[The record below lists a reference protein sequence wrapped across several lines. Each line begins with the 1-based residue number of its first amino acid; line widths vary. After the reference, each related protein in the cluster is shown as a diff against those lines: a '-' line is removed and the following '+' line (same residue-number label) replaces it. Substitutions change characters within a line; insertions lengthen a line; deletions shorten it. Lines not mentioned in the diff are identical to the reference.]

1 MRRGELAGSVTQV
14 KATTRLSM
22 GRCQGRNCLV
32 TLASMVAKEAGVEA
46 SSIALPRPRP
56 PLRPIPIG
64 DLAFEEIPPPDI
76 PADPHLPR
84 GRRA

>member
-1 MRRGELAGSVTQV
+1 
-14 KATTRLSM
+14 M

-32 TLASMVAKEAGVEA
+32 TLAAMVAREMGGDVA
-46 SSIALPRPRP
+46 SIALPRPRP

-64 DLAFEEIPPPDI
+64 DLAFEEIPPPEL

-84 GRRA
+84 KPRV